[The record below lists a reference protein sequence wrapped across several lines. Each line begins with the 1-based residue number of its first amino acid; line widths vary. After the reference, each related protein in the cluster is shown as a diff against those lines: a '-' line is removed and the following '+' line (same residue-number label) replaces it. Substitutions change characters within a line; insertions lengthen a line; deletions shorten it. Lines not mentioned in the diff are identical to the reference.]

1 MEVDHLKLASWSH
14 LQCSEGNI
22 CALLVLYFGISKS
35 KPVLLL
41 HRQKFKSLRET
52 SGEVQVAL
60 KKKGTY
66 RLRLDK
72 RAKRLWVKKSNY
84 G

>member
-1 MEVDHLKLASWSH
+1 M
-14 LQCSEGNI
+14 
-22 CALLVLYFGISKS
+22 LYFGISKS
-35 KPVLLL
+35 KPVVLL

-72 RAKRLWVKKSNY
+72 RAKRLWVKKK
-84 G
+84 